1 MNINEFKGETL
12 PQVNAARNNKA
23 QSDDFAKMQGIDNF
37 ARLVEKPA
45 NVDKTSNDES
55 YKETS
60 SEKIEEKPQ
69 EVSKDKD
76 ADNTSEKEDEKSQ
89 DKVKPENGIILA
101 LIFPNQ
107 TKAPQDINLNINGA
121 VNTKSD
127 NGEIAIDSNAQNT
140 NIPQETQTNTN
151 TANNTNIDGQVI
163 TGDAAQKF
171 EAALKK
177 IDNAQP
183 QETETKGK
191 TNKQSANNISQ
202 TPPNETTQEVS
213 DTKLEAVSIKFGG
226 QNNAEANNSKP
237 DGLIVAEKKETAISK
252 DDKLANNIESLK
264 QGPKAENFEKWA
276 SEVHSKDE
284 PKLQINNLQAI
295 AATMVKK
302 FQNGD
307 KKFFVRLDPPEL
319 GKVEVELK
327 ISADNKVSAILKT
340 ENPQALNELMKGAR
354 DLVNSLNQAGF
365 DLTENDLSFSLNS
378 NGNQNPNSQNPQAE
392 EKSMGKVI
400 NLQNQKEEIQPD
412 IANTK
417 SKKIKHEIW
426 DRARVSMVV

>member
-1 MNINEFKGETL
+1 MNINDFKGETL

-37 ARLVEKPA
+37 ARLIEKPA
-45 NVDKTSNDES
+45 NIEKPVNVEKPSNDES

-69 EVSKDKD
+69 EVSEDKD
-76 ADNTSEKEDEKSQ
+76 ADNSSEKEDEKSK
-89 DKVKPENGIILA
+89 DNVKPENGIILA

-107 TKAPQDINLNINGA
+107 TTAPQTSNGA
-121 VNTKSD
+121 DTTKNN
-127 NGEIAIDSNAQNT
+127 NGEIAIDANSQST
-140 NIPQETQTNTN
+140 NIAQDAQTN
-151 TANNTNIDGQVI
+151 ANGANVEGQVV

-177 IDNAQP
+177 IGDAQS
-183 QETETKGK
+183 QETDAKGK
-191 TNKQSANNISQ
+191 TNKQSANNVSQ
-202 TPPNETTQEVS
+202 AQAGETTQEAS
-213 DTKLEAVSIKFGG
+213 DIKPVENSIEFDGKNNTKS
-226 QNNAEANNSKP
+226 NNVNA
-237 DGLIVAEKKETAISK
+237 DGLIGAEKKETEITK

-264 QGPKAENFEKWA
+264 QGPKAENFAKWA
-276 SEVHSKDE
+276 SEVNSKDE

-392 EKSMGKVI
+392 EKSMGKII
-400 NLQNQKEEIQPD
+400 NLQNQKEEIQPE

-417 SKKIKHEIW
+417 SKKIRHEIW

>member
-23 QSDDFAKMQGIDNF
+23 QSDDFAKVQGIDNF
-37 ARLVEKPA
+37 ARLIEKPA
-45 NVDKTSNDES
+45 NVEKPSNDES

-76 ADNTSEKEDEKSQ
+76 ADNTSETEDEKSK
-89 DKVKPENGIILA
+89 DNAKPENGIILA

-107 TKAPQDINLNINGA
+107 TTAPQA
-121 VNTKSD
+121 VNGTENTK
-127 NGEIAIDSNAQNT
+127 NGNSEIAIDANAQST
-140 NIPQETQTNTN
+140 KIAQEAQ
-151 TANNTNIDGQVI
+151 ANANGANVDGQI
-163 TGDAAQKF
+163 LTGDAAQKF

-177 IDNAQP
+177 IGNAQP

-191 TNKQSANNISQ
+191 TNKQSANNVSQ
-202 TPPNETTQEVS
+202 TQPNETTNEAS
-213 DTKLEAVSIKFGG
+213 DTKSEAISIEFDG
-226 QNNAEANNSKP
+226 QNNTEANNSKP
-237 DGLIVAEKKETAISK
+237 DSIIGGEKKETTITK
-252 DDKLANNIESLK
+252 DDKLANNVESLK

-276 SEVHSKDE
+276 SEVNSKDE

-319 GKVEVELK
+319 GKIEVELK

-365 DLTENDLSFSLNS
+365 DLTENDLTFSLNS

-392 EKSMGKVI
+392 EKSMGKII
-400 NLQNQKEEIQPD
+400 NLQNQKEEVQPE

-417 SKKIKHEIW
+417 SKKIRHEIW

>member
-45 NVDKTSNDES
+45 YVEKPANVEKPSNDES

-60 SEKIEEKPQ
+60 NEKIEEKPQ

-76 ADNTSEKEDEKSQ
+76 ADNSSEKEDEKSK
-89 DKVKPENGIILA
+89 DNAKPENGIILA

-107 TKAPQDINLNINGA
+107 TTAPQSVSGA
-121 VNTKSD
+121 ENTKNN
-127 NGEIAIDSNAQNT
+127 NGEIAIDANAQT
-140 NIPQETQTNTN
+140 TN
-151 TANNTNIDGQVI
+151 TAQEAQVNANGANVEGQVI

-177 IDNAQP
+177 IGNAQS
-183 QETETKGK
+183 QETEAKGK
-191 TNKQSANNISQ
+191 TNKQSTNNVSQ
-202 TPPNETTQEVS
+202 TQAGETTQEAS
-213 DTKLEAVSIKFGG
+213 DIKPVENSIEFDG
-226 QNNAEANNSKP
+226 QIKAKANNVNAE
-237 DGLIVAEKKETAISK
+237 GLIGAEKKETAITK
-252 DDKLANNIESLK
+252 EDKLANNIESLK

-327 ISADNKVSAILKT
+327 ISADNKISAILKT

-400 NLQNQKEEIQPD
+400 NLQNQKEEIQPE